1 MHRVPVIEHVPPDL
15 TACRHWLANRNP
27 SSWKLQPE
35 SRVKLPV
42 QTDGSAKSLTA
53 VLVETLNAVTSG
65 RISFLEAGRI
75 ADLVQTTG
83 NSLDRLEIEKRLAA
97 VEQPD
102 PPKMLTHDGKE

>member
-1 MHRVPVIEHVPPDL
+1 LH
-15 TACRHWLANRNP
+15 
-27 SSWKLQPE
+27 
-35 SRVKLPV
+35 V

-83 NSLDRLEIEKRLAA
+83 DSLDRLEIEKRLAA

-102 PPKMLTHDGKE
+102 PPKMLTHDGKDK